1 MSTSYEK
8 EVKESGVKES
18 HLPKRIDF
26 SMMKYLWMANPLSR
40 ARRDSIPRF
49 LRNVELL
56 KNFSDNEL
64 RILAKYMHSRKFAE
78 GDVVFREGEIGIGFY
93 FIFSGI
99 VELSRTDYGS
109 ELDDDRFITLDEFS
123 YFGEMALLQE
133 ANPRSATAVAKS
145 PCELIGIF
153 KPDLEHLIENQP
165 VIAAKL
171 IKSIS
176 LALADRLYYL
186 TEEASKLSRRLRRVE
201 KQLAEKEALPSR
213 EMKE

>member
-1 MSTSYEK
+1 MSSSYEK
-8 EVKESGVKES
+8 EVKESGLKES
-18 HLPKRIDF
+18 KTSKIDF

-78 GDVVFREGEIGIGFY
+78 ADVVFREGEVGIGFY
-93 FIFSGI
+93 FIFSGVI
-99 VELSRTDYGS
+99 ELSKNDYGN
-109 ELDDDRFITLDEFS
+109 EIGEEKFLTLDEFS

-133 ANPRSATAVAKS
+133 ANPRSATAIAKS
-145 PCELIGIF
+145 PCELVGIF
-153 KPDLEHLIENQP
+153 KPDLEHLSENQP
-165 VIAAKL
+165 VIATKL

-186 TEEASKLSRRLRRVE
+186 TEEASKLSRRLRKVE
-201 KQLAEKEALPSR
+201 KQLAEAQDSLNQDG
-213 EMKE
+213 

>member
-1 MSTSYEK
+1 MSSSYEK
-8 EVKESGVKES
+8 EVKESGLKES
-18 HLPKRIDF
+18 NASKIDF

-78 GDVVFREGEIGIGFY
+78 GDIVFREGEVGIGFY
-93 FIFSGI
+93 FIFSGVI
-99 VELSRTDYGS
+99 ELSKNDYGN
-109 ELDDDRFITLDEFS
+109 EIGEEKFLTLDEFS

-133 ANPRSATAVAKS
+133 ANPRSATATAKS
-145 PCELIGIF
+145 PCELVGIF
-153 KPDLEHLIENQP
+153 KPDLEHLSENQP
-165 VIAAKL
+165 VIATKL

-186 TEEASKLSRRLRRVE
+186 TEEASKLSRRLRKVE
-201 KQLAEKEALPSR
+201 KQLAEAQNSLNQDG
-213 EMKE
+213 